1 MNLSYQ
7 GGNYES
13 TPSLEIAEGETG
25 GTYRGQPWRFHYPRH
40 IREPLTVHHQQYRG
54 IPYLMGKLKV
64 ADSVRVEEAVAHG
77 ATKLWF
83 THNQEDKEVNQ
94 TTNNHLRNIQRAL
107 EHRLQIAKEK
117 GNRNLVA
124 LLEKESEQIVF
135 TF

>member
-1 MNLSYQ
+1 MKLSYQ
-7 GGNYES
+7 GGNDES

-25 GTYRGQPWRFHYPRH
+25 GTYRGQAWRFHYPRH
-40 IREPLTVHHQQYRG
+40 IREPLTVDRKQYPG

-77 ATKLWF
+77 GTKLWF
-83 THNQEDKEVNQ
+83 THNQQHKEVNQ
-94 TTNNHLRNIQRAL
+94 TRNNHLRNIQRAL

-117 GNRNLVA
+117 GDCNLVA
-124 LLEKESEQIVF
+124 ILEKESEHIVL